1 MSKKFQF
8 IWAKYK
14 EVLLSYLIMS
24 IVVVLYISTQK
35 NFFTA
40 YGIKSTFDQF
50 LTLLFAGLAQTVVI
64 LTGGIDLSVGSI
76 IGLSNTIMAFAMVP
90 IAQAVG
96 SDLGGVV
103 IVALITLAIGLAAGL
118 VNGFI
123 IVYGRLQPIIVTL
136 STSYI
141 FTGIGMLI
149 LSKPDGQVVSG
160 FSKMLIG
167 TTSALHLPKSCI
179 WMLIAIFAIWMPIRK
194 SKFGQSV
201 YAIGGNEYSAF
212 VSGINLKKTKI
223 MVYMLSGLFSSV
235 AGILLT
241 AQTSIGDPTG
251 SGNFTMNSIAAVVL
265 GGTALSGG
273 RGSYVGTVA
282 GVITYSLILGL
293 LIFSGISSFYQD
305 MIKGMLLVLALAF
318 NVIQRIQLK
327 KKAAVN

>member
-1 MSKKFQF
+1 
-8 IWAKYK
+8 
-14 EVLLSYLIMS
+14 
-24 IVVVLYISTQK
+24 
-35 NFFTA
+35 
-40 YGIKSTFDQF
+40 
-50 LTLLFAGLAQTVVI
+50 
-64 LTGGIDLSVGSI
+64 
-76 IGLSNTIMAFAMVP
+76 MAFAMVP